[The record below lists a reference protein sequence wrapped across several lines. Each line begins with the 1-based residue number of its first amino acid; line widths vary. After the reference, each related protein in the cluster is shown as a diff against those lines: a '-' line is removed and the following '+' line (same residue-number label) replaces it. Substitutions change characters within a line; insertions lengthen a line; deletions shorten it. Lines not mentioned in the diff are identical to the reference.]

1 MAPSVLVACFHVEVG
16 EQRVVSVTQL
26 GESIGT
32 VAHEVVRLLVKSV
45 IMRVTRHQA
54 GLWKEERE
62 VRHRPA
68 SAHLKWEAILW
79 TEITDTLWVPPSFLA
94 AWNRPWISSFSL
106 YSITVNFLHF
116 SSS

>member
-26 GESIGT
+26 GESIGA
-32 VAHEVVRLLVKSV
+32 VAHEVVGLLVKSV

-54 GLWKEERE
+54 GLWKEGRE
-62 VRHRPA
+62 VRQREA
-68 SAHLKWEAILW
+68 AAHLKWEAILR
-79 TEITDTLWVPPSFLA
+79 TGITDTLWVPPSFLA
-94 AWNRPWISSFSL
+94 AWIGPRISSFSL
-106 YSITVNFLHF
+106 YLTKANFLHF